1 MPKSPAR
8 GRPGCV
14 VFTTAPR
21 LPLGAVLPLVAILVL
36 VAHLIARPAMAQD
49 AAADTRDPWAGVE
62 EMVVTSSGVI
72 DALTSATVSVT
83 AFDSSDLEAMGA
95 ADMSD
100 VAAFTP
106 NLEIRTAGSTSA
118 TFFIRGVGLNAFD
131 SNASG
136 SVAIYEDDVPKN
148 LPAIQLKQLFDV
160 EAVSI
165 LKGPQGSGAG
175 RNASAGAIKVYTR
188 KPTGEFGGFLRFD
201 YGNFNSIDVEGA
213 LEAPIVAD
221 VLAARAAFSLKRR
234 DGLVTNRCAGLT
246 QEEIDVG
253 GACGNSLAVDLRPG
267 LGSKLNDIDVWAGR
281 FTAVYEPPDVDMQ
294 WTFSFHGSRR
304 DQLGTVG
311 EHIGARNT
319 FGGSDRLNYVQPEI
333 GQELQ
338 RILAPLPQPSNAECR
353 RQFPGDPAA
362 QAACRA
368 LGPQS
373 RALASS
379 LLAQNLADRPLD
391 RRPFE
396 GAYNNPGYER
406 QTSWGAY
413 VKGEWTLDEVKID
426 SITGFERDDRERLID
441 ADYSPNTAFEFLIE
455 DDLWQFTQDVQ
466 VSGEL
471 DEMPLSWN
479 TGVFYLEERLDY
491 YQFTFTRTP
500 FEPSVADYVQDT
512 RSFGVFADF
521 EWNILTDLTL
531 EAGGRYNWEY
541 KRFAARIFAET
552 APGVLTSSC
561 RISLEGEIP
570 PCQRTLTV
578 DHPTGTI
585 KLNYDIDELRN
596 VYVKYSHGWKGAQ
609 FNARDAR
616 KAGSVTDVA
625 DPEVIDAFEVGFKGS
640 WFEDRLRL
648 TSAFFWYTY
657 DNYQVFTFS
666 NNAGEPPQRI
676 VINADD
682 AELYGAEVETTL
694 EPIDGLIAELR
705 FSWLESR
712 FLDFTDALGRQ
723 DGSVATRI
731 QRIVTDFNNN
741 PLPNAPRFKV
751 SGNVSY
757 PFPIANG
764 MTITPRYEFTWSDD
778 VYFDPSGG
786 RGAPD
791 ATGEIFMPELAIG
804 QEALILHNLRVTLT
818 NESGTVEVSGWI
830 RNLTNEVYK
839 QLAFDASAGPGLVGN
854 LVGDPRTYGLSAKVS
869 F

>member
-1 MPKSPAR
+1 MLNDRAMPQSPACR
-8 GRPGCV
+8 RPARV
-14 VFTTAPR
+14 AFTTAF
-21 LPLGAVLPLVAILVL
+21 LFALQSS
-36 VAHLIARPAMAQD
+36 LIAVSATAQD
-49 AAADTRDPWAGVE
+49 AATEENDPWAGVE

-136 SVAIYEDDVPKN
+136 SVAIYEDDVAKN

-188 KPTGEFGGFLRFD
+188 KPTGDFGGFLRFD
-201 YGNFNSIDVEGA
+201 YGNFNAIDVEGA
-213 LEAPIVAD
+213 VEAPIVPD
-221 VLAARAAFSLKRR
+221 ILAARAAFSLKRR

-246 QEEIDVG
+246 QAQIDTTP
-253 GACGNSLAVDLRPG
+253 ALCGNSLADDLQPG

-281 FTAVYEPPDVDMQ
+281 FTTVYEPPDLDMQ

-311 EHIGARNT
+311 EHIGARNA

-333 GQELQ
+333 GDEFQ
-338 RILAPLPQPSNAECR
+338 RILDPLPTPSNAECR
-353 RQFPGDPAA
+353 RQFPGDPAG

-368 LGPQS
+368 QTAES

-379 LLAQNLADRPLD
+379 ILAQNLADRPLD
-391 RRPFE
+391 QRPFE

-406 QTSWGAY
+406 QSSWGAY
-413 VKGEWTLDEVKID
+413 LKGEWTLDAVKID

-455 DDLWQFTQDVQ
+455 DDLWQFTQDLQ

-471 DEMPLSWN
+471 DDVPLSWN

-500 FEPSVADYVQDT
+500 FEPSVADYIQDT

-521 EWNILTDLTL
+521 EWNLLTDVTL

-541 KRFAARIFAET
+541 KRFDAQIFAET
-552 APGVLTSSC
+552 APGVLSSSC
-561 RISLEGEIP
+561 RISLDGDVP

-585 KLNYDIDELRN
+585 KLNYDLDELRN
-596 VYVKYSHGWKGAQ
+596 VYIKYSHGWKGAQ

-625 DPEVIDAFEVGFKGS
+625 DPEVIDAFELGFKGS
-640 WFEDRLRL
+640 WLDDRLRL
-648 TSAFFWYTY
+648 TSAFFWYKY

-723 DGSVATRI
+723 DGSNANRL

-757 PFPIANG
+757 PFEIVGG
-764 MTITPRYEFTWSDD
+764 MTLTPRYEFTWSDD
-778 VYFDPSGG
+778 VFFDPSGG

-791 ATGEIFMPELAIG
+791 ATGTIFMPELAIG

-818 NESGTVEVSGWI
+818 NETGSIELSGWV

>member
-1 MPKSPAR
+1 MFVTALRSIPLAVPA
-8 GRPGCV
+8 
-14 VFTTAPR
+14 TAQEGPNE
-21 LPLGAVLPLVAILVL
+21 AS
-36 VAHLIARPAMAQD
+36 
-49 AAADTRDPWAGVE
+49 DPWAGVE

-136 SVAIYEDDVPKN
+136 SVAIYEDDVAKN

-188 KPTGEFGGFLRFD
+188 KPTGDFGGFLRFD

-213 LEAPIVAD
+213 VEAPIVPD

-246 QEEIDVG
+246 QTQIDTTSG
-253 GACGNSLAVDLRPG
+253 LCGNSFAPDLQPG

-281 FTAVYEPPDVDMQ
+281 FTTVYEPPDLDMQ

-311 EHIGARNT
+311 EHLGARNAL
-319 FGGSDRLNYVQPEI
+319 GGLDGLGYVQPEI
-333 GQELQ
+333 AAEREQ
-338 RILAPLPQPSNAECR
+338 ILAPLPTPSRADCR
-353 RQFPGDPAA
+353 RQFPGDRAA
-362 QAACRA
+362 QLACQETTA
-368 LGPQS
+368 QS
-373 RALASS
+373 QAQASAI
-379 LLAQNLADRPLD
+379 LAQNLVDRPLD
-391 RRPFE
+391 TKPFE

-406 QTSWGAY
+406 QSSWGAY
-413 VKGEWTLDEVKID
+413 LKGEWTLDAMKID

-441 ADYSPNTAFEFLIE
+441 ADYSPNRAFEFLIE

-466 VSGEL
+466 ISGEL
-471 DEMPLSWN
+471 EDTPLSWS

-500 FEPSVADYVQDT
+500 FEPSVADYIQDT

-521 EWNILTDLTL
+521 EWQLLTDLTL

-541 KRFAARIFAET
+541 KRFDAQIFSET
-552 APGVLTSSC
+552 SPGVLSSSC
-561 RISLEGEIP
+561 RVSSEGNVP

-585 KLNYDIDELRN
+585 KLNYDLDELRN
-596 VYVKYSHGWKGAQ
+596 IYVKYSHGWKGAQ

-640 WFEDRLRL
+640 WLDDRLSL
-648 TSAFFWYTY
+648 TSAFFWYKYT
-657 DNYQVFTFS
+657 NYQVFTFS

-712 FLDFTDALGRQ
+712 FLDFTDALARREGENANILR
-723 DGSVATRI
+723 RF
-731 QRIVTDFNNN
+731 VTDFNGN
-741 PLPNAPRFKV
+741 PLPNAPRFKI

-757 PFPIANG
+757 PFEIGGG
-764 MTITPRYEFTWSDD
+764 MTLTPRYEFTWSDD
-778 VYFDPSGG
+778 VFFDPSGG
-786 RGAPD
+786 TGAPD
-791 ATGEIFMPELAIG
+791 VTGALFMPELTIG
-804 QEALILHNLRVTLT
+804 QEALILHNIRLTLT
-818 NESGTVEVSGWI
+818 NESGTVELSGWV
-830 RNLTNEVYK
+830 RNVTDEVYK

-854 LVGDPRTYGLSAKVS
+854 LLGDPRTYGLSAKVS

>member
-1 MPKSPAR
+1 MH
-8 GRPGCV
+8 RPPTRRQEPCGSL
-14 VFTTAPR
+14 TTPV
-21 LPLGAVLPLVAILVL
+21 LIAVLMSLTSTQAI
-36 VAHLIARPAMAQD
+36 AQSES
-49 AAADTRDPWAGVE
+49 DPWAGVE
-62 EMVVTSSGVI
+62 EMVVTSSDVI
-72 DALTSATVSVT
+72 DALTSSTVSVT

-100 VAAFTP
+100 VAAYTP

-160 EAVSI
+160 EAVTI

-188 KPTGEFGGFLRFD
+188 KPSGDFGGFLRFD
-201 YGNFNSIDVEGA
+201 YGNYNSIDVEGA

-221 VLAARAAFSLKRR
+221 VLSARAAFSLKRR
-234 DGLVTNRCAGLT
+234 DGLVTNRCGNLT
-246 QEEIDVG
+246 QNQIDTIPG
-253 GACGNSLAVDLRPG
+253 LCGNTLASDLRPG
-267 LGSKLNDIDVWAGR
+267 LESQLNNIDVWAGR
-281 FTAVYEPPDVDMQ
+281 FTAVYEPPELDMQ

-311 EHIGARNT
+311 EHLGAQNVIGGT
-319 FGGSDRLNYVQPEI
+319 DRLGYIQPEI
-333 GQELQ
+333 AAERQQ
-338 RILAPLPQPSNAECR
+338 ILAPLPSPSPAECR
-353 RQFPGDPAA
+353 RRFPGDRQA
-362 QAACRA
+362 QAACRN
-368 LGPQS
+368 
-373 RALASS
+373 ASNQMANS
-379 LLAQNLADRPLD
+379 ILAQNLADRPLD
-391 RRPFE
+391 KLPFE

-413 VKGEWTLDEVKID
+413 VKGEWDLDQVRID

-441 ADYSPNTAFEFLIE
+441 ADYSPNRAFEFLIE
-455 DDLWQFTQDVQ
+455 DDLWQFTQDIRL
-466 VSGEL
+466 SGEL
-471 DEMPLSWN
+471 EETPLAWN
-479 TGVFYLEERLDY
+479 TGVFYLEERLDF

-500 FEPSVADYVQDT
+500 FEPSVADYIQDT

-521 EWNILTDLTL
+521 EWDILTDVTL

-541 KRFAARIFAET
+541 KRFDARIFAET
-552 APGVLTSSC
+552 SPGNLVSSC
-561 RISLEGEIP
+561 RVREGLPPP

-585 KLNYDIDELRN
+585 KLNYSIDDLRN
-596 VYVKYSHGWKGAQ
+596 IYVQYAHGWKGAQ

-616 KAGSVTDVA
+616 KAGAVTDVA
-625 DPEVIDAFEVGFKGS
+625 DPEVIDAFEIGFKGS
-640 WFEDRLRL
+640 WFDDRMRL
-648 TSAFFWYTY
+648 TSAFFWYKY

-682 AELYGAEVETTL
+682 AELYGAEVETYFEPL
-694 EPIDGLIAELR
+694 EGLIAELR

-712 FLDFTDALGRQ
+712 FLDFTDALARREGEA
-723 DGSVATRI
+723 ATILR
-731 QRIVTDFNNN
+731 RVVTDFNGNS
-741 PLPNAPRFKV
+741 LPNAPRFKI

-757 PFPIANG
+757 PFTIFGG
-764 MTITPRYEFTWSDD
+764 MTLTPRYEFTWSDD
-778 VYFDPSGG
+778 VLFDPSGG
-786 RGAPD
+786 TGSPD
-791 ATGEIFMPELAIG
+791 VTGELFMPELTIG
-804 QEALILHNLRVTLT
+804 QEALILHNLRLTLT
-818 NESGTVEVSGWI
+818 NEENTFELSGWV

-839 QLAFDASAGPGLVGN
+839 QLAFDASAGPALVGN
-854 LVGDPRTYGLSAKVS
+854 LLGDPRTYGLSAKVS